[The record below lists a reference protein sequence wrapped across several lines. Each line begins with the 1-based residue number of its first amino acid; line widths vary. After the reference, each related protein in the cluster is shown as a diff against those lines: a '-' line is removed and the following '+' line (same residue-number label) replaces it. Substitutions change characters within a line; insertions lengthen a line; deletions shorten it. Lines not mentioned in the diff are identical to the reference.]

1 MNPIVVGTVNDHPH
15 YLACIPFFF
24 KSWSALG
31 YEPYLLYI
39 GVTLPAELIELQKK
53 HTIVQF
59 NPPPGFH
66 SAYIAQSI
74 RLYWTSLVSTDL
86 DRQVLITDID
96 IVPLSNRFFKEEL
109 LSYDKTKFHAID
121 YMNTLKNYGY
131 LPMCYNIATVRLWR
145 EFNNVTTLVQLQEKY
160 KDPVVY
166 SGTHGGIGWFADQH
180 LLTILF
186 KRLDKKG
193 MYHNNTDRRLE
204 RGSILVGSEELV
216 NQLKIDYYRDYHIFA
231 NQVYSMEQRDRT
243 QFVCDIRFNH

>member
-1 MNPIVVGTVNDHPH
+1 VCSSDL
-15 YLACIPFFF
+15 YLACVPFFF
-24 KSWSALG
+24 KSWNALG

-39 GVTLPAELIELQKK
+39 GETLPAELRTLQKI

-109 LSYDKTKFHAID
+109 LSYDKTKFHAVD

-145 EFNNVTTLVQLQEKY
+145 ALNGISTLAQLQEKY
-160 KDPVVY
+160 TDPVVY
-166 SGTHGGIGWFADQH
+166 SGTHGGTGWFTDQIV
-180 LLTILF
+180 LTTLF
-186 KRLDKKG
+186 KQLG
-193 MYHNNTDRRLE
+193 TQAEYHNNTDRRLE
-204 RGSILVGSEELV
+204 RWDINVGSVELMD
-216 NQLKIDYYRDYHIFA
+216 QLKRGVYRDYHIFA
-231 NQVYSMEQRDRT
+231 NQVSSMEQRDRT
-243 QFVCDIRFNH
+243 QFVCDYAIQCL